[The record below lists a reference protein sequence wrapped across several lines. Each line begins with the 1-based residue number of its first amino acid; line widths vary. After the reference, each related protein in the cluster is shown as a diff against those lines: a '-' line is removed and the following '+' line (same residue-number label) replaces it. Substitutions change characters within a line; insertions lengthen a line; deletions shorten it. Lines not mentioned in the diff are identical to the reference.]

1 MPRPDI
7 SALGVSYRRIPILS
21 IGSDIYLDTRLI
33 LQKLEQLFPP
43 SSSHPPLNSPSPPSN
58 APSTKATQATITKLL
73 EHYTIDSGLFV
84 RAAAL
89 IPTSTPLLKD
99 PKFTTDREE
108 FTGRPWSAVNIE
120 RGRPEALVEIK
131 SAFEFFE
138 RTVLGD
144 GREWVLGGDGDGV
157 TLADIEGV
165 WLFSWLIGLKGA
177 LEGGGIERDVYPR
190 TWAWV
195 ERFEGVV
202 REAMRGNGKVVKVS
216 GVEAARAVGNAKW
229 AEVEA
234 GVDEGDP
241 SGLRKGEMVEVWP
254 IDSGF
259 SRKDRGRL
267 VGLSTREVVIE
278 GRTEEGK
285 EVRIHAPRHGF
296 RVRRAKE
303 GGNL

>member
-7 SALGVSYRRIPILS
+7 SALGVAYRRIPILS
-21 IGSDIYLDTRLI
+21 IGRDIYLDTRLI
-33 LQKLEQLFPP
+33 LQKLETLFPP
-43 SSSHPPLNSPSPPSN
+43 SPSHPTLSPNSNSS
-58 APSTKATQATITKLL
+58 SQATQATITKLL
-73 EHYTIDSGLFV
+73 EHYAIDAGLFA

-89 IPTSTPLLKD
+89 IPTSMPLLKD
-99 PKFTTDREE
+99 PKFTKDRED
-108 FTGRPWSAVNIE
+108 FTGRSWSAENVE

-138 RTVLGD
+138 NTMLAD
-144 GREWVLGGDGDGV
+144 GREWVLGGEGV
-157 TLADIEGV
+157 SLADIEAV
-165 WLFSWLIGLKGA
+165 WLFSWLVGLRGA
-177 LEGGGIERDVYPR
+177 LEGGGIGREGFPR

-202 REAMRGNGKVVKVS
+202 KEVMRGNGKVGKVGGKEAVKEI
-216 GVEAARAVGNAKW
+216 GEAEW
-229 AEVEA
+229 AEKEA
-234 GVDEGDP
+234 SVDEGDP
-241 SGLRKGEMVEVWP
+241 SGLKKGEMVELWP

-259 SRKDRGRL
+259 NRKDRGRL

-303 GGNL
+303 AGKL